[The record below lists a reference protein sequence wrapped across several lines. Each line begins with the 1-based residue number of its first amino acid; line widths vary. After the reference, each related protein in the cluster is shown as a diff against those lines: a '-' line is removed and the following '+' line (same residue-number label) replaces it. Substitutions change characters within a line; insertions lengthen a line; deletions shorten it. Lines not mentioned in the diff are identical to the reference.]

1 MSVEVRIRHD
11 FGRFALA
18 VDFTAPPG
26 ITALFGRSGAGK
38 TTVVNVV
45 AGLLKP
51 DDGYVRADGVVLVDT
66 AAGIWLPPHRRRI
79 GYVFQEGRLFPH
91 LSVRQNLRFGR
102 WFAPERDRFGDIDQV
117 VDLLGIGHLLDR
129 RPGRLSG
136 GEKQR
141 VAIGRA
147 LLAGPRLLLMD
158 EPLAS
163 LDEARKLEIMPF
175 IERLTR
181 EVAIPILYVTHSVAE
196 IARLADTVI
205 ALDAGRTVAAGSASD
220 LLERLDLQPVT
231 GRFEASALLTAQVVD
246 FDPQF
251 RLTRLRVGDQHLLM
265 PEVGLAPGSEVR
277 LRVRARDVAL
287 ATRRPEGISIRNV
300 LQGTIAEIRV
310 EPETAFAET
319 IVDIGGARLR
329 ARVTRAAV
337 ADLQLQP
344 GLKAYALIKSIAFD
358 RRGLVQP
365 PTRRASP
372 QPAAAR

>member
-1 MSVEVRIRHD
+1 
-11 FGRFALA
+11 
-18 VDFTAPPG
+18 
-26 ITALFGRSGAGK
+26 
-38 TTVVNVV
+38 
-45 AGLLKP
+45 
-51 DDGYVRADGVVLVDT
+51 
-66 AAGIWLPPHRRRI
+66 
-79 GYVFQEGRLFPH
+79 
-91 LSVRQNLRFGR
+91 
-102 WFAPERDRFGDIDQV
+102 
-117 VDLLGIGHLLDR
+117 
-129 RPGRLSG
+129 
-136 GEKQR
+136 
-141 VAIGRA
+141 
-147 LLAGPRLLLMD
+147 MD

-287 ATRRPEGISIRNV
+287 ATKRPEGISIRNV